1 LSALGSGDYF
11 GPIIVDER
19 KVASQSINTDVT
31 LKLQRLQGPSF
42 PLWEGY
48 GGMGTLS
55 MSGKLD
61 TKVCES
67 ILPSIAI
74 FNLHSDLLSVAEF
87 ARLYRRG
94 VEEAMTP
101 HSSTFA

>member
-1 LSALGSGDYF
+1 MHCLLWGQVTTLVQSLWMSGKWH
-11 GPIIVDER
+11 PR
-19 KVASQSINTDVT
+19 ASTQMLHSETAET
-31 LKLQRLQGPSF
+31 EGPSF

-87 ARLYRRG
+87 ARLYR
-94 VEEAMTP
+94 
-101 HSSTFA
+101 